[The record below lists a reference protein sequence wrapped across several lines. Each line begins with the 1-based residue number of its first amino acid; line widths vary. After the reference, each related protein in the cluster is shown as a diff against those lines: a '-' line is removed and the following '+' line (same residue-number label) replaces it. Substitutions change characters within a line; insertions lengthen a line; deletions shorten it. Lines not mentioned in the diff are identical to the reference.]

1 MNTTT
6 RPIGTGTA
14 IGAHARY
21 AAAEWLLGGPL
32 RARLY
37 CRLRPGFSANLVGPS
52 TRIVIEGYPRSANSY
67 AVRAFLLANGD
78 DTPLAHHL
86 HSPVNIEEGVARALP
101 VVLLVRAPVDATASL
116 LLRAPAMPP
125 RVAVERYIRFHR
137 RLLPLLGSVVVAP
150 YEVVISDFGAVV
162 DEVNRRFGTTFRR
175 YEHTP
180 ENENTIRWQT
190 DWSGLVHGDGKTV
203 DEFAV
208 GRPSAL
214 RAARKPAALEAVTS
228 QRAAMADAEELYEAV
243 LSRATL
249 RP

>member
-14 IGAHARY
+14 LGAHTRY
-21 AAAEWLLGGPL
+21 AVAEWLLGGPL

-37 CRLRPGFSANLVGPS
+37 CRLRPGFAANLVGPT

-67 AVRAFLLANGD
+67 AVRAFQLANGD
-78 DTPLAHHL
+78 GTPLAHHL
-86 HSPVNIEEGVARALP
+86 HSPVNIEQGVARGLP
-101 VVLLVRAPVDATASL
+101 VVLLLRSPIDATASL
-116 LLRAPAMPP
+116 LLRAPAMPA
-125 RVAVERYIRFHR
+125 RVAVERYVRFHR

-150 YEVVISDFGAVV
+150 YEVVIGDFGAVV
-162 DEVNRRFGTTFRR
+162 DDVNRRFGTTFCR

-180 ENENTIRWQT
+180 ENEDTIRWQT
-190 DWSGLVHGDGKTV
+190 DWSGLVHGDGKQV

-228 QRAAMADAEELYEAV
+228 QRVAMAEAQQLYEAV
-243 LSRATL
+243 MSRASL